1 MLNQPNIELIITTT
15 ASPSCSDAKS
25 DGLPTSSPTMVVIDC
40 DVSPRP
46 PGGCDSEL
54 PDADGPGA
62 SPASGIVDDI
72 YHIEIDEEAS
82 GSDCSA
88 SRTSENKS
96 PESR

>member
-1 MLNQPNIELIITTT
+1 MHNQPNIELIITTT
-15 ASPSCSDAKS
+15 ASPSCSDVKS
-25 DGLPTSSPTMVVIDC
+25 DGLPSSSPTMMVVIDC

-46 PGGCDSEL
+46 PGCDSEL
-54 PDADGPGA
+54 PDTDGPGA

-72 YHIEIDEEAS
+72 YHIEIDEEAL

-88 SRTSENKS
+88 SQSSENKS